1 MTPPRKR
8 TVLATAC
15 LIVAAIVVSPFLFII
30 TMGAAKERR

>member
-15 LIVAAIVVSPFLFII
+15 LIVAAIIASPFLFVVM
-30 TMGAAKERR
+30 MGASKERR

>member
-15 LIVAAIVVSPFLFII
+15 LIVAAIVASPFLFIVM
-30 TMGAAKERR
+30 MGAAKDRR

>member
-8 TVLATAC
+8 TVLATAA
-15 LIVAAIVVSPFLFII
+15 LIVAAIVAMPFLFIV